1 MHRRTNQARSY
12 SEEDF
17 DDGANIKDIGVPRT
31 AQQKP
36 FDSNTGTVTNSHDNI
51 NPHINAMKIETE
63 YADEKEQKLAEFVSK
78 MDQNRH
84 TSGVEGFKN
93 SQRQKAEVLF
103 QDMLVYTRQVC
114 DRLYLGV
121 YII

>member
-1 MHRRTNQARSY
+1 MHRSSNNQARAY

-17 DDGANIKDIGVPRT
+17 DDGANIKDLECPRT
-31 AQQKP
+31 AQRLP
-36 FDSNTGTVTNSHDNI
+36 IDSNTGTLVTNSHDNVVS
-51 NPHINAMKIETE
+51 HMKIENE

-103 QDMLVYTRQVC
+103 QEMLIYTRQVW
-114 DRLYLGV
+114 
-121 YII
+121 I